1 MSKLRLLIADDEPLI
16 RMGIR
21 KAASRVEDIEII
33 GECGSG
39 SETIQAISTQRP
51 DLVLLDIR
59 MPDCSGLEVVRAIGT
74 QHMPPVIFIT
84 AYDEYALKAFEL
96 NAVDYLLKPFDEER
110 LHQSIDRARQR
121 IAATTQEMFAQ
132 RLETLLH
139 AQAPKAERLVVR
151 NGDRYE
157 FVSIES
163 IDWIESA
170 NNFVELHCGPK
181 HYLLGE
187 TLTGLEGRLDSAR
200 FTRIHR
206 GRIVNI
212 SRILAVHPLIGGT
225 YEVELRNGSR
235 LTTGRQYREAV
246 QRLIRD

>member
-33 GECGSG
+33 GEYGSG

-59 MPDCSGLEVVRAIGT
+59 MPACSGLEVVRAIGT
-74 QHMPPVIFIT
+74 QQMPPVIFVT
-84 AYDEYALKAFEL
+84 AYDEYAVKAFEL

-110 LHQSIDRARQR
+110 LHESIDRARQR
-121 IAATTQEMFAQ
+121 IAATTQEILAQ
-132 RLETLLH
+132 RLEALLH

-187 TLTGLEGRLDSAR
+187 TLSGLEGRLDSSR

-225 YEVELRNGSR
+225 YEVELHNGSR
-235 LTTGRQYREAV
+235 LTSGRQYREAV